1 MAELPLQL
9 PVLMLLAAVANVG
22 GNLVATSVAS
32 QPETLDQMVVVGGTV
47 TLSCKVEEP
56 DNSSLQ
62 WSNPQQQTLY
72 FGEKRALRD
81 NRIQLLKSTPRE
93 LTINISSIMM
103 ADEGEYTCT
112 IFTMPVRTAK
122 ALVTVLGVPQKPE
135 IIGYNGPFKENEK
148 ARLICKTFG
157 SKPAAQLSWYK
168 GPEKLEGAKSEV
180 IEDPV
185 KKTFTVR
192 SQIEFVV
199 TQKDNGVNIVCA
211 VEPQQYLNGHSS
223 TAVKIEV
230 QYSPT
235 ARIDAY
241 PQIPR
246 EGEKL
251 RLQCDG
257 AGNPSPH
264 SYSWEKEGSDLPVQ
278 TSQVDNTLQFL
289 FLNRSDGGTYL
300 CKASN
305 NLGTFVA
312 KYRLDVNAASMS
324 SLPDPSPVPSTSTID
339 HAVIGGVVAVIA
351 FILVGLIILVGH
363 YMLRHKGT
371 YLTNEAK
378 GADDAPDAD
387 TAIIN
392 AEAGL
397 AGGDDKK
404 EYFI

>member
-1 MAELPLQL
+1 MAGLPQPL
-9 PVLMLLAAVANVG
+9 PVLMPPLLLLVVASLAGVR
-22 GNLVATSVAS
+22 GNLESSAAS
-32 QPETLDQMVVVGGTV
+32 QPETMDETVVVGGTV
-47 TLSCKVEEP
+47 KLSCTVEEP

-81 NRIQLLKSTPRE
+81 NRIQLVKSTPKE
-93 LTINISSIMM
+93 LTISISNILM
-103 ADEGEYTCT
+103 ADEGEYTCS

-135 IIGYNGPFKENEK
+135 IIGYDGPFKENQK
-148 ARLICKTFG
+148 VTLTCKTFG

-180 IEDPV
+180 SEDAN

-192 SQIEFVV
+192 SQIEFLVS
-199 TQKDNGVNIVCA
+199 QKDNGVEIVCA
-211 VEPQQYLNGHSS
+211 VEPQSHLNGDSS
-223 TAVKIEV
+223 TSLKIEV
-230 QYSPT
+230 LYSPT

-257 AGNPSPH
+257 SGNPTPH
-264 SYSWEKEGSDLPVQ
+264 TYAWEKEDGELPPQ
-278 TSQVDNTLQFL
+278 TKEEENSLVFL
-289 FLNRSDGGTYL
+289 FLNRSDSGSYL

-305 NLGTFVA
+305 TLGTFVA
-312 KYRLDVNAASMS
+312 KYRLEVN
-324 SLPDPSPVPSTSTID
+324 DPSPVPSTSTID
-339 HAVIGGVVAVIA
+339 HAVIGCVVAVIV
-351 FILVGLIILVGH
+351 FLLLCLIIVLGR
-363 YMLRHKGT
+363 YLIRHKGT
-371 YLTNEAK
+371 YLTHEAK

-392 AEAGL
+392 AEASQ

>member
-1 MAELPLQL
+1 MAGLPQPL
-9 PVLMLLAAVANVG
+9 PVLMPPLLLLVVASLAGVR
-22 GNLVATSVAS
+22 GNLESSAAS
-32 QPETLDQMVVVGGTV
+32 QPETMDETVVVGGTV
-47 TLSCKVEEP
+47 KLSCTVEEP

-72 FGEKRALRD
+72 FGEKR
-81 NRIQLLKSTPRE
+81 
-93 LTINISSIMM
+93 
-103 ADEGEYTCT
+103 
-112 IFTMPVRTAK
+112 
-122 ALVTVLGVPQKPE
+122 GVPQKPE
-135 IIGYNGPFKENEK
+135 IIGYDGPFKENQK
-148 ARLICKTFG
+148 VTLTCKTFG

-180 IEDPV
+180 SEDAN

-192 SQIEFVV
+192 SQIEFLVS
-199 TQKDNGVNIVCA
+199 QKDNGVEIVCA
-211 VEPQQYLNGHSS
+211 VEPQSHLNGDSS
-223 TAVKIEV
+223 TSLKIEV
-230 QYSPT
+230 LYSPT

-257 AGNPSPH
+257 SGNPTPH
-264 SYSWEKEGSDLPVQ
+264 TYAWEKEDGELPPQ
-278 TSQVDNTLQFL
+278 TKEEENSLVFL
-289 FLNRSDGGTYL
+289 FLNRSDSGSYL

-305 NLGTFVA
+305 TLGTFVA
-312 KYRLDVNAASMS
+312 KYRLEVNAVLSPS
-324 SLPDPSPVPSTSTID
+324 SPDPSPVPSTSTID
-339 HAVIGGVVAVIA
+339 HAVIGCVVAVIV
-351 FILVGLIILVGH
+351 FLLLCLIIVLGR
-363 YMLRHKGT
+363 YLIRHKGT
-371 YLTNEAK
+371 YLTHEAK

-392 AEAGL
+392 AEASQ